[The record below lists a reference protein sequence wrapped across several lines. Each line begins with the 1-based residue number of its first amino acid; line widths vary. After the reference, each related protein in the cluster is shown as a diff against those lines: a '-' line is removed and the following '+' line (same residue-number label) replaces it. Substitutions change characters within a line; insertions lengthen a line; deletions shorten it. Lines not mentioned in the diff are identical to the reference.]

1 MQKSLTLKVG
11 ILAFA
16 NASQKGIMLVIA
28 MILSRYLI
36 VEDYGTYQQLIMI
49 YSTLITIISFG
60 LPSSINYFLPRTELK
75 GERKAYVIQT
85 YILLLVLGF
94 LFSIAFFFLSGFIS
108 KQFNNPELTGLI
120 KIFIWFVFFLTPIQF
135 INQLLVVLDKTKKLA
150 VYRISM
156 TLLRLISVVLPILLG
171 LGLRA
176 IIISLFCFSFVN
188 FIISTFII
196 FRPFTCVRS
205 LWRKS
210 FIRSQLKYSSYIGL
224 SSVMGM
230 LIKSIDKIMISLFF
244 IPSTFAIY
252 ANGAR
257 ELPFIG
263 ILTGS
268 VMAILVPE
276 FVKLYKENK
285 IKTILKLWQKSMIKV
300 ALILFPITV
309 FLILFTEEF
318 MTLLFSVKYSNSA
331 NIFRVYLLLVP
342 LKIAQYGPILMS
354 INKTKLIFRIS
365 CLALVLNII
374 LNLFFVKIFG
384 VIGPAIASLF
394 SMVILI
400 LLMILEIKKELCL
413 SNDSLFPWKELR
425 KILLVCFVPFLIL
438 APFKLINWILPFK
451 FALVGLLYFLIYG
464 ILIFSIFKSHS
475 KRLLEFLKK
484 R

>member
-1 MQKSLTLKVG
+1 M
-11 ILAFA
+11 
-16 NASQKGIMLVIA
+16 
-28 MILSRYLI
+28 
-36 VEDYGTYQQLIMI
+36 
-49 YSTLITIISFG
+49 
-60 LPSSINYFLPRTELK
+60 
-75 GERKAYVIQT
+75 
-85 YILLLVLGF
+85 
-94 LFSIAFFFLSGFIS
+94 
-108 KQFNNPELTGLI
+108 
-120 KIFIWFVFFLTPIQF
+120 
-135 INQLLVVLDKTKKLA
+135 
-150 VYRISM
+150 
-156 TLLRLISVVLPILLG
+156 
-171 LGLRA
+171 
-176 IIISLFCFSFVN
+176 
-188 FIISTFII
+188 
-196 FRPFTCVRS
+196 
-205 LWRKS
+205 
-210 FIRSQLKYSSYIGL
+210 
-224 SSVMGM
+224 
-230 LIKSIDKIMISLFF
+230 
-244 IPSTFAIY
+244 
-252 ANGAR
+252 
-257 ELPFIG
+257 
-263 ILTGS
+263 
-268 VMAILVPE
+268 
-276 FVKLYKENK
+276 
-285 IKTILKLWQKSMIKV
+285 
-300 ALILFPITV
+300 ILFPITV